1 MPREGKAKVLTENE
15 FKRLLKIISTGKNAK
30 RNTALL
36 YFSFGLGLRAK
47 EMSLLK
53 INHVLDE
60 TNDCL
65 LEEIN
70 LTGNMT
76 KGDKQRHIYLT
87 NPKVQKVLLDYIEE
101 RKNDKKI
108 SINCHSP
115 LFLSQK
121 RGKFSPNSLQQLFS
135 QLYKQAGIIGAS
147 SHSGRRSFATKL
159 IERGVDI
166 KAVSRLMGHS
176 SISMTAQYVED
187 NPVRLKRIAE
197 ELNF

>member
-1 MPREGKAKVLTENE
+1 MDQ
-15 FKRLLKIISTGKNAK
+15 
-30 RNTALL
+30 
-36 YFSFGLGLRAK
+36 FSIVVDIRAK

-53 INHVLDE
+53 INHVLNE
-60 TNDCL
+60 SNDSL
-65 LEEIN
+65 FEEIN

-101 RKNDKKI
+101 RKEDKNI
-108 SINCHSP
+108 SFNYSFP
-115 LFLSQK
+115 LFLSK
-121 RGKFSPNSLQQLFS
+121 KGGKFSPNSLQQLFS
-135 QLYKQAGIIGAS
+135 QLYKQAGVIGAS
-147 SHSGRRSFATKL
+147 SHSGRRSFATRL